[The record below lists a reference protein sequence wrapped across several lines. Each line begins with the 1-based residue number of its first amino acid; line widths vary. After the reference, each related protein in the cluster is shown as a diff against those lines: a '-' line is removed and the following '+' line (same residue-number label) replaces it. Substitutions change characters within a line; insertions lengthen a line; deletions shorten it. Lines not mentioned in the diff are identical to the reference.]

1 MRSQRPLPA
10 HAPRPTAF
18 ALRSAATA
26 GSVRPRGP
34 HKYRFTVF
42 AVDMPSTDDARALI
56 AYNQWANDR
65 MLGDVRG
72 LDAAELARDV
82 VTSFK
87 SIIGT
92 IAHIYWAE
100 WLWLQRWRKQ
110 SPKRRLSLDDYRT
123 LDDVERPWRDVRAE
137 QMRFAAEIDEARL
150 AERIAYEN
158 SQNERWEYT
167 LARMIQHLVNHSTYH
182 RGQVVTLLRQIG
194 RAARATDLLVWIDE
208 AGGT

>member
-1 MRSQRPLPA
+1 
-10 HAPRPTAF
+10 
-18 ALRSAATA
+18 
-26 GSVRPRGP
+26 
-34 HKYRFTVF
+34 
-42 AVDMPSTDDARALI
+42 DDARALI

-72 LDAAELARDV
+72 PAATELTRDV
-82 VTSFK
+82 VTRFK
-87 SIIGT
+87 SSLGT
-92 IAHIYWAE
+92 IAHIYRAE
-100 WLWLQRWRKQ
+100 WLWLQRWCKQ